1 MRRILLWLTVGSLLI
16 FKVNAQDSAKNDT
29 LSAKESYAKDV
40 TVIGQHSRADI
51 HQLPEVVG
59 TSIMAGKKNSLIVMD
74 NINGNVVTNTMRQVM
89 AKVPGVHVWESDGSG
104 IQIGVAARGLSPN
117 RSWEFNTRQNGYD
130 IAADPFGYPEAYYT
144 PQLQAVQRIQ
154 VVRGAGSLQ
163 YGPQFG
169 GMINFVLRDGSD
181 INKKF

>member
-1 MRRILLWLTVGSLLI
+1 MIRILLSFAFAGLLGSFLR
-16 FKVNAQDSAKNDT
+16 AQELPKNDT
-29 LSAKESYAKDV
+29 LFAKEAYAKDV

-154 VVRGAGSLQ
+154 VVRGAGRCNMARSL
-163 YGPQFG
+163 G
-169 GMINFVLRDGSD
+169 V
-181 INKKF
+181 